1 MKYRVFA
8 SPSLVWSCVLQ
19 YLFVIALFTGATT
32 LGNMWQS
39 NPIFCIIAPLY
50 PGIVVYL
57 LSYNAFCITTI
68 DENGIHN
75 RHANWKWEELTEYAV
90 SPVRYIWYTRC
101 YLSPFR
107 SPKELTSII
116 CFGPSFKGS
125 FLHVSRKNRAF
136 ISITA
141 KNLKRMYVL
150 SKGRSPAINE
160 LWHRYSETLH
170 CDQIDV

>member
-50 PGIVVYL
+50 PGIVTYL

-75 RHANWKWEELTEYAV
+75 RHANWKWEELTEYTIKPIY
-90 SPVRYIWYTRC
+90 SYKWRIIPDLDRP
-101 YLSPFR
+101 LD
-107 SPKELTSII
+107 SII
-116 CFGPSFKGS
+116 CFGPPFKGS
-125 FLHVSRKNRAF
+125 FVSAEK
-136 ISITA
+136 T
-141 KNLKRMYVL
+141 VL
-150 SKGRSPAINE
+150 LFR
-160 LWHRYSETLH
+160 
-170 CDQIDV
+170 

>member
-8 SPSLVWSCVLQ
+8 SPSLVWST
-19 YLFVIALFTGATT
+19 ALNELVCFALTVYHVASAD
-32 LGNMWQS
+32 LWNYFWF
-39 NPIFCIIAPLY
+39 FCILVPLF
-50 PGIVVYL
+50 PGIGMYL
-57 LSYNAFCITTI
+57 EFYNAFCITTM
-68 DENGIHN
+68 DESGVHN
-75 RHANWKWEELTEYAV
+75 KYANWKWEELLEYKLN
-90 SPVRYIWYTRC
+90 PIRLY
-101 YLSPFR
+101 R
-107 SPKELTSII
+107 SMRPMKHLTSII

-141 KNLKRMYVL
+141 KNLKRMYLL